1 MKLEAR
7 TKEFYRSA
15 FQSKP
20 QNECLLQNQI
30 YIFECILEI
39 LDRLDWRGSAK
50 KADPTKFESHK
61 PIVLTPEKAETKV
74 YKELP
79 VVDGRGIDNELET
92 VVRIDR
98 SKKATAT
105 GESDFKEQA
114 KKITKRAMKN
124 IEEEPL

>member
-30 YIFECILEI
+30 YMFECILEI
-39 LDRLDWRGSAK
+39 LDRLDWRGDAKEPEFKDVEIKIDRGGSAYTK
-50 KADPTKFESHK
+50 TSPT
-61 PIVLTPEKAETKV
+61 L
-74 YKELP
+74 
-79 VVDGRGIDNELET
+79 RGIKG
-92 VVRIDR
+92 I
-98 SKKATAT
+98 
-105 GESDFKEQA
+105 GESDFEKQA
-114 KKITKRAMKN
+114 KEITKRAQKN